1 MGAPERVPGLLRFRD
16 ARPDRQPATQ
26 LRGCVPWT
34 RPAWA
39 KAIRTSGAALPEGP
53 PPLDVT
59 VPDEDLVAVMVA
71 LAAGAGTSI
80 PLLLQDFG
88 VYLAPGLLRI
98 YAPLVQPQWR
108 TLDVIEHVEQHIH
121 TAVRLRDRDADPP
134 YLAARRCSRSEV
146 EVIYT
151 SPRRL
156 CALAEGIIRGLAEHF
171 SEPVRVS
178 QPECMHR
185 GDPRC
190 LLSVVLAP
198 R

>member
-1 MGAPERVPGLLRFRD
+1 MHGLI
-16 ARPDRQPATQ
+16 ANQ
-26 LRGCVPWT
+26 LRSYAVT
-34 RPAWA
+34 RYGRGAWSN
-39 KAIRTSGAALPEGP
+39 AIRISGAALPAGP

-59 VPDEDLVAVMVA
+59 VPDEELVAVMVA
-71 LAAGAGTSI
+71 LAAAADTSI
-80 PLLLQDFG
+80 PLLLEDFG

-108 TLDVIEHVEQHIH
+108 TLDVIEHVEEQIH

-134 YLAARRCSRSEV
+134 YLAARRCSPTEV
-146 EVIYT
+146 EVVYT

-156 CALAEGIIRGLAEHF
+156 CALAEGIVRGLAEHF
-171 SEPVRVS
+171 NDRVTVS
-178 QPECMHR
+178 QPECMYR

-198 R
+198 Q